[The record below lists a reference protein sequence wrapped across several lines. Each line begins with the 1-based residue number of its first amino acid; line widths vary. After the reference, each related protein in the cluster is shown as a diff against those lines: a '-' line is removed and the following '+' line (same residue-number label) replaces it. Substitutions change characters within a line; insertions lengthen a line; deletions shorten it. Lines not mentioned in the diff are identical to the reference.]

1 MYAGIILLGIIFAG
15 ALERP
20 WPFIIALA
28 AIPVAWYWN
37 RHGSPLTALM
47 LWWKKPS
54 SSSAA
59 STTPAK
65 KSVKWIYGKPVQWV
79 IAIIILI
86 TLPVIIIRHWNLAE
100 QGARVYGGFAMQAT
114 SRDVEFAHVETK
126 SLESPGRGYF
136 ALTIYPDQ
144 LTYWG
149 TCGND
154 QKLHGI
160 AVKNDKTRDMHS
172 ADVNLNRGNIVVEL
186 GNGQVSR
193 HQDLIYIEDGTKP
206 LSVYLDLQ
214 GEDRSGC
221 RIDRPLKATLYF
233 TPKDV

>member
-1 MYAGIILLGIIFAG
+1 MMTSFIGTLLVLGIFWGLYEPVLKPIF
-15 ALERP
+15 
-20 WPFIIALA
+20 
-28 AIPVAWYWN
+28 
-37 RHGSPLTALM
+37 TAFM
-47 LWWKKPS
+47 SWWKKPS
-54 SSSAA
+54 NPSAA
-59 STTPAK
+59 SSTPAK

-160 AVKNDKTRDMHS
+160 AVKNDKTRDIHS

-214 GEDRSGC
+214 GENRSDC
-221 RIDRPLKATLYF
+221 TIDRKLKATLYF
-233 TPKDV
+233 TPKNV